1 MPRHIDAFIPF
12 ISLLLLVSACQSAV
26 DRINN
31 VGQTPQM
38 KPIENSLADGV
49 EKKIEWPEEDI
60 QVPKPRLANSL
71 WQHNSRYFF
80 QDQKA
85 RRIGDILRVKV
96 KFKDKAELNN
106 QSTRNRTTK
115 EKLGAPSILGF
126 EKGLTKLMPGKQD
139 LSDMLE
145 ISGSNNN
152 LGNGAIKRGENL
164 ETEIAAL
171 VTQILP
177 NGNLVIRGR
186 QEVRINFEVR
196 EITIDGIVRPDDISS
211 ENSVGADQ
219 IAEARISYG
228 GRGQITDVQ
237 QPRYGTQVL
246 DIIAPF

>member
-1 MPRHIDAFIPF
+1 M
-12 ISLLLLVSACQSAV
+12 SLIFTLSGCQTAL
-26 DRINN
+26 DRLNH
-31 VGQTPQM
+31 VGDTPQM
-38 KPIENSLADGV
+38 HPIENAFAEGV
-49 EKKIEWPEEDI
+49 DKKIEWPEEDL
-60 QVPKPRLANSL
+60 QTPQPRMANSL

-85 RRIGDILRVKV
+85 RRIGDILKVKV

-115 EKLGAPSILGF
+115 ETLGAPNILGLD
-126 EKGLTKLMPGKQD
+126 KGLTKLMPGKQD
-139 LSDMLE
+139 LTSLLD

-152 LGNGAIKRGENL
+152 LGNGAVKRGENL

-177 NGNLVIRGR
+177 NGNLVIRGK

-237 QPRYGTQVL
+237 QPRYGTQLL